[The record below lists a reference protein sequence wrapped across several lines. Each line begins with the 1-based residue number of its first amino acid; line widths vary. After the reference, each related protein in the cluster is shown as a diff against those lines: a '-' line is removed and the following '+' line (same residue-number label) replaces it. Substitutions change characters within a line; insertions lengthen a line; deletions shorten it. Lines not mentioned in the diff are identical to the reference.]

1 MDMCSCVF
9 MHNIGS
15 IFAYCYSFL
24 VVLYVCVSLTVLAS
38 AGDFVIIFFYISFY
52 FLGYVYDVC
61 SKK

>member
-38 AGDFVIIFFYISFY
+38 AGDFVIIFFILVFT
-52 FLGYVYDVC
+52 F
-61 SKK
+61 